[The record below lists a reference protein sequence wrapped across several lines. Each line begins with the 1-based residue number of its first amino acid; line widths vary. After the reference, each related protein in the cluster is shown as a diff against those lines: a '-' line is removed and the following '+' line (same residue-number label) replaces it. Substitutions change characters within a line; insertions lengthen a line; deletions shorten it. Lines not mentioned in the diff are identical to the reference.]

1 MKRPEPT
8 RKQRWKQLLV
18 LLLLLLGGLLG
29 WGIFALLVNSMQ
41 APLTH
46 TVTAA
51 QATSTRMM
59 TATPTPDW
67 EPAVLDGFQLD
78 IPGALSGQHPVYI
91 NDGSGLTITWVY
103 EEKPLATPLQHVEAE
118 TNIQVSYSTRITD
131 TNICPVRGT
140 PVTLASG
147 FVGRQQTDVPPTAN
161 GPAQSYPYV
170 WLSVV
175 INGVAIRVEL
185 DGNDPAET
193 FFARYGGIWQHIL
206 ASLAPGPN
214 NDAPPHNHPCG

>member
-1 MKRPEPT
+1 MKRTVPT
-8 RKQRWKQLLV
+8 RKQRWRQLLV
-18 LLLLLLGGLLG
+18 LLLLLVGGLLG
-29 WGIFALLVNSMQ
+29 WRVFALLVNNI
-41 APLTH
+41 
-46 TVTAA
+46 
-51 QATSTRMM
+51 QATSTQTTNAQPATSTHAA
-59 TATPTPDW
+59 TATSTPDW

-78 IPGALSGQHPVYI
+78 IPGVLSGQHPVYI

-103 EEKPLATPLQHVEAE
+103 EEKPRASPLQHLEAE
-118 TNIQVSYSTRITD
+118 TNLQVSYSIRITD

-140 PVTLASG
+140 SVTLASG

-185 DGNDPAET
+185 DGNDPADT